1 MTHRIRRHHARYRV
15 FASPSGGAALTGRL
29 DRVSREALGTA
40 WADAMSQA
48 LPGDAVYI
56 VRRASVAYT
65 VDPRDGLDDGRL
77 AQRWGE
83 RLAGAVARAI
93 ADDMGDGGNVVRFAD
108 EAEYVARFIADVLDG
123 RAWRSWWYGAFAT
136 WRGRTAPEAVLGVL
150 LEHRARVPGILA
162 CLRAM
167 GTLPAVWAALD
178 VPAQRTLWRETIAA
192 AAPTDAEAVRPLFAA
207 ALRLVDG
214 LGWRTRAA
222 GAAEHLFAD
231 YIAASPPAAD
241 WRDREG
247 LARGVLDALRF
258 LARRGVMCWPTS
270 ALPAGWLARAKPD
283 LDWLDVDWLEA
294 AIERAQAVPSPA
306 AAPAPAW
313 PTRPAHLGGAT
324 PRQRALLDD
333 LLALLRAE
341 ALDLDASAPAA
352 EGNALRLY
360 AALVGRQPRW
370 VGDPLAPAMIEHV
383 LTAWAERARSRST
396 ADGDAAAGGDGRVAT
411 TPATRGVL
419 GAVAAWGE
427 RAAEIVALLEA
438 RAGDPARQRP
448 WVVDTPAAGVFLLL
462 RSMLDLRLYSL
473 APHAPAA
480 LWAAI
485 GMRAG
490 GVDAGPDG
498 EIDAG
503 LALPAGLGVPCSVTV
518 LRSALMEPWD
528 WPALQAALLARLVGQ
543 RVIAADRLHIH
554 RVDVGAGTTAIVAGD
569 AAAQVWPLGEIVR
582 PGAPLEPVLSR
593 WVDAWQS
600 ATGMLPVVRFAD
612 PSFTAAL
619 PADYAGG
626 TRVVGAG
633 ESGPILEGRPAA
645 RVHPSGG
652 DEGDADP
659 GAPASAAFDSG
670 ARALAEAWRAM
681 ARGCVGDPDVDLT
694 IGLVVVALARA
705 WARWLPRF
713 SASSPVFVLDTF
725 LRRPGRIH
733 VTDAVL
739 FVEMDG
745 RPLDLVPRMA
755 GYFDPLARVPWL
767 GHRTIELRVRET
779 T

>member
-29 DRVSREALGTA
+29 DRVSREALGAA

-214 LGWRTRAA
+214 LGWWTGSAD
-222 GAAEHLFAD
+222 AAERLFTV
-231 YIAASPPAAD
+231 YIATSPPAAD

-258 LARRGVMCWPTS
+258 LADRGAMRWPS
-270 ALPAGWLARAKPD
+270 AALAAGWLANAAPD
-283 LDWLDVDWLEA
+283 LDWLDADWLDA

-306 AAPAPAW
+306 TAPAW
-313 PTRPAHLGGAT
+313 PTRPTHLGGAT

-341 ALDLDASAPAA
+341 GLDLDASAPAA

-370 VGDPLAPAMIEHV
+370 AGDPLAPAMIERL
-383 LTAWAERARSRST
+383 LTAWAERARSPAT
-396 ADGDAAAGGDGRVAT
+396 AGAHGAAGGDGR
-411 TPATRGVL
+411 PAPASRGAP

-427 RAAEIVALLEA
+427 QAAEALALLEA
-438 RAGDPARQRP
+438 RAGDPTRQRSR
-448 WVVDTPAAGVFLLL
+448 VVDTPAAGVFLLL
-462 RSMLDLRLYSL
+462 RTMQDLRWWSL
-473 APHAPAA
+473 FPHAPAA

-498 EIDAG
+498 EVDAG
-503 LALPAGLGVPCSVTV
+503 LALPAGLGVPCSVST
-518 LRSALMEPWD
+518 LADGLD
-528 WPALQAALLARLVGQ
+528 GPALQAVLLDRLVGQ
-543 RVIAADRLHIH
+543 RVIAGDTLHIH

-569 AAAQVWPLGEIVR
+569 AAAQVWPLGEVVR
-582 PGAPLEPVLSR
+582 RGEPLGPVLAR
-593 WVDAWQS
+593 WLGAWRS
-600 ATGMLPVVRFAD
+600 ATGVRPVVLFDD
-612 PSFTAAL
+612 PLLAPAL

-626 TRVVGAG
+626 TQVVGAG
-633 ESGPILEGRPAA
+633 GSGPILEARPVP
-645 RVHPSGG
+645 RSQPSGG

-659 GAPASAAFDSG
+659 GMPAWAAFDSG
-670 ARALAEAWRAM
+670 ARALAEAWRTTT
-681 ARGCVGDPDVDLT
+681 RGCVGDPDIDLT
-694 IGLVVVALARA
+694 VGLVVLALARA

-733 VTDAVL
+733 VTDAAL

-767 GHRTIELRVRET
+767 GHRTVELRVREAT
-779 T
+779 